1 MSNENIK
8 ITMLGTTGSG
18 KTCFMVGMYAVMQLG
33 VHGFTL
39 SAQDSDED
47 IDLSDKWEQLLEG
60 GEERYPQA
68 TDQTHDYAFDFS
80 YGFRKLMGFEWLDYR
95 GGALRDK
102 STKDDVQALEKHL
115 HESSCVF
122 LCVSGEYLKQPIE
135 SQHELQNLKTKTRV
149 DRMNQFLQKLYNE
162 KGSIPVVI
170 AITKFDL
177 CAHRTRDD
185 ITEDIKKLFNPLF
198 TKNEK
203 GWLVMICPVS
213 LGKSLADNIT
223 EGIIEPIN
231 LHLPLSFAIYSR
243 FVQEAARGKAQEG
256 DLRSESL
263 RLQGKNWFMKF
274 IKKEEITRIDSSL
287 KRTQAQINDLQE
299 KMQLL
304 AKELEKVKVYLNGEE
319 NQIDISI

>member
-1 MSNENIK
+1 MSNDNIK

-60 GEERYPQA
+60 GEERYPQP
-68 TDQTHDYAFDFS
+68 TDQTCNYAFDFS
-80 YGFRKLMGFEWLDYR
+80 YGFRKLMGFNWLDYR

-102 STKDDVQALEKHL
+102 NIQQDFQTLEKNL
-115 HESSCVF
+115 RESSCVF
-122 LCVSGEYLKQPIE
+122 LCVSGEYLKKPIE
-135 SQHELQNLKTKTRV
+135 SQHELQNLKRQTRV
-149 DRMNQFLQKLYNE
+149 ERMNHFLQKLYNE
-162 KGSIPVVI
+162 NGPIPVVI

-198 TKNEK
+198 TNNEK

-213 LGKSLADNIT
+213 LGKGLADNMT

-243 FVQEAARGKAQEG
+243 FVQEAAKGKAQEN
-256 DLRSESL
+256 DLREESGK
-263 RLQGKNWFMKF
+263 LQGKNWFMKQ
-274 IKKEEITRIDSSL
+274 IKREEITRIDSSL
-287 KRTQAQINDLQE
+287 KRTQAQTNDLQE

-304 AKELEKVKVYLNGEE
+304 AQELGKVKMYFNGEE
-319 NQIDISI
+319 TEIGI